1 MTIER
6 APVTLDYDAIAA
18 RLLDDHTSARRFAPF
33 AKEYGIRNLDDAY
46 AAQGAYV
53 KLRAARLATDAAG
66 YKIGLTS
73 KTMQAMCGL
82 ATPVAGMVLANGVH
96 VSPATIPAKTHGR
109 LGLEF
114 EIAVR
119 LARDVDDPAHVV
131 EAIGGVAP
139 AVELVDDRGCDYRA
153 LDALSLVADNAW
165 NAGVVHGEFV
175 AQWPELADV
184 EGVALANGAE
194 IGRGFGRDVLG
205 HPFAALTWLAKHLAE
220 RGQYLR
226 AGDIVST
233 GSLIP
238 THFPTATTNYSYA
251 VDGLG
256 EISCR
261 VVF

>member
-1 MTIER
+1 MER
-6 APVTLDYDAIAA
+6 TASDDDPIARRLMDDHAAA
-18 RLLDDHTSARRFAPF
+18 RKFTSFG
-33 AKEYGIRNLDDAY
+33 KEYGIQNLDGAY
-46 AAQGAYV
+46 AVQNAYV
-53 KLRAARLATDAAG
+53 KLRADRLATGAAG

-73 KTMQAMCGL
+73 KTMQVMCGL
-82 ATPVAGMVLANGVH
+82 TTPVAGVVLANGVH
-96 VSPATIPAKTHGR
+96 ASPAAIPAKPYGR

-119 LARDVDDPAHVV
+119 LAKDVDDPAYVV
-131 EAIGGVAP
+131 EAVGGVAP

-165 NAGVVHGEFV
+165 NAGVVHGEFIM
-175 AQWPELADV
+175 QWPELADA
-184 EGVALANGAE
+184 EGVALANGVE
-194 IGRGFGRDVLG
+194 IGRGIGRDVLG
-205 HPFAALTWLAKHLAE
+205 HPFAALTWLARHLAG

-251 VDGLG
+251 VSGLG